1 MRNKI
6 NWGNV
11 FWGVLIAL
19 NVAVFVSLVIE
30 IEGHW
35 LCALGW
41 LLAALY
47 GLLSRIESSISE
59 TYRRSAKRWMD
70 EYESCLKRLLRATDE
85 CKTLRS
91 ELEQEQQ

>member
-1 MRNKI
+1 MKNRI

-19 NVAVFVSLVIE
+19 NVATFVSLV

-35 LCALGW
+35 LCATGW

-47 GLLSRIESSISE
+47 GLLYRVESSISE

-70 EYESCLKRLLRATDE
+70 EYESIVFKE
-85 CKTLRS
+85 IV
-91 ELEQEQQ
+91 EGYE